1 MKYMPRPIIIFTIAI
16 VAFVGLFFFGLLN
29 SSGKTSYQSPEFSA
43 LIENPNGI
51 LRAQLSSGGSAVTF
65 TLADKKAEKTAEN
78 TYKISDNVRISYE
91 VKKEE
96 RVEGLKE
103 TIILQNSETP
113 NEFTFD
119 LELKDVKKFEPH
131 PGSSSC

>member
-1 MKYMPRPIIIFTIAI
+1 MIYQNPAFWLAL
-16 VAFVGLFFFGLLN
+16 VFVGTILGYFARQFIAARQASSIEERLKRQSEEAKVKAKELILEAQERATTLL
-29 SSGKTSYQSPEFSA
+29 E
-43 LIENPNGI
+43 
-51 LRAQLSSGGSAVTF
+51 
-65 TLADKKAEKTAEN
+65 
-78 TYKISDNVRISYE
+78 E